1 MVPLQTVLKKLIRP
15 TLSLT
20 IYKIPTYELGILV
33 SDWLIVSGLYRLF
46 LLLDFEE
53 TWYVY

>member
-1 MVPLQTVLKKLIRP
+1 MVPLQTVLKKLIGP

-33 SDWLIVSGLYRLF
+33 SDWLIGFWTLQTIIIVGF
-46 LLLDFEE
+46 
-53 TWYVY
+53 